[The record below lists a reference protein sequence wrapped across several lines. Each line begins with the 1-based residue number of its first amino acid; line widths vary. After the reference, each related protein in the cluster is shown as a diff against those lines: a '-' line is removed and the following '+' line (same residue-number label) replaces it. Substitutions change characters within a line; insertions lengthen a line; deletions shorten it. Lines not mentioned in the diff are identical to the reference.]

1 MTMNRR
7 LLDLKKLCQHYDID
21 ILYIN
26 QKDDDEL
33 VAIPPKRD
41 VYIPLKCY
49 VAYDPD
55 NKQIFLSQRLINI
68 KNHWLN
74 TLKDDLLNGRINYAD
89 YS

>member
-7 LLDLKKLCQHYDID
+7 LLDLKRLCEHYDID
-21 ILYIN
+21 LLYIN

-55 NKQIFLSQRLINI
+55 NKKIFLSQRLINI